1 MDRDRHHICRNGS
14 CKFRGAE
21 VDRYEARFREM
32 RWFLLSLVVVTTV
45 VSDLLQSREMKLA
58 GEQSGDGKGI
68 VRIARMI
75 VRRKQLV
82 LAIGLMA
89 VSFFAFLA
97 LVQTQP
103 LSFAVPASAGSFILE
118 TVLAKFLLKEDVG
131 VLRAA
136 GAFLVFIGILLVAR

>member
-1 MDRDRHHICRNGS
+1 
-14 CKFRGAE
+14 
-21 VDRYEARFREM
+21 M